1 MDKIQAFKIMDNK
14 QSQLCIGFDLTGTPE
29 DNLSTALEIIDTTY
43 DLVAAYKP
51 NRQYWLGNS
60 LENLKELTDRIH
72 RHNSFAIIDHKLS
85 DIGSTNEAALI
96 HSKLE
101 GFDFITISPFPGN
114 LEASYRIAR
123 ELDLGLI
130 ALVMMSNKEA
140 IWMKSSGSYKMWAEQ
155 SSKFADGIVIGTT
168 NHVDEKLLKEIYE
181 IIPDT
186 LVLAPGLGKQGGNV
200 GYLKEIYGNNVL
212 FNVSRGISLS
222 DDYRLAAENFNE
234 EIKRT

>member
-1 MDKIQAFKIMDNK
+1 MEDKG
-14 QSQLCIGFDLTGTPE
+14 SQLCIGLDLTGKPE
-29 DNLSTALEIIDTTY
+29 DNLNTALEIIDTTH

-60 LENLKELTDRIH
+60 SENLREITDRIH
-72 RHNSFAIIDHKLS
+72 RHKSFAIIDHKLS

-96 HSKLE
+96 HCKLE

-114 LEASYRIAR
+114 LEGSYRIAR

-140 IWMKSSGSYKMWAEQ
+140 VWMKSSGSYKMWAEQ
-155 SSKFADGIVIGTT
+155 SSKFADGIVLGTT
-168 NHVDEKLLKEIYE
+168 NHVDEKLLTEIHE
-181 IIPDT
+181 LNPDT
-186 LVLAPGLGKQGGNV
+186 MVLAPGLGKQGGNV
-200 GYLKEIYGNNVL
+200 GFLKEIYGGQVL

-222 DDYRLAAENFNE
+222 DNYRSAAENYYE
-234 EIKRT
+234 EIKST